1 MNGLC
6 AVAVM
11 GGEDGD
17 GSKISFGYGAKQGQ
31 TSRLVNKGAGD
42 RDKEQRGAYPNI
54 RIKYNKIQ

>member
-11 GGEDGD
+11 GEEDGE

-31 TSRLVNKGAGD
+31 TSRLVHKGFGD
-42 RDKEQRGAYPNI
+42 RDKRQRIADPTV
-54 RIKYNKIQ
+54 K